1 MEKEYDFVIIGS
13 GLGGLYSAAMLAKEG
28 YSVIVLEKNRQLGG
42 CLQIFS
48 REKVIFDTGVHYL
61 GGLDKG
67 QNLYRYFDYLGLM
80 DMIKFKKL
88 DMDGYDQISFSDD
101 PVQYKVPQGY
111 ENFINYY
118 AEFFPEER
126 AGIELFCAKMI
137 EVCRKLPLYNVEV
150 TSDLDFMQ
158 FVLSDKPVDEV
169 IASCVKDPA
178 LRRLLAGNN
187 ALYAGIPGVTPFY
200 VHALVIN
207 SYIESAYK
215 CEKGGAQISLA
226 LSKIIRQHHGQIR
239 AHANVKKIETDDEK
253 ATCVVLE
260 SGEKIHG
267 KKFIS
272 AIHPTVTLQLLGEDN
287 KMIRKAYRSR
297 INGLKNS
304 VSAFIVYVVLKEK
317 SIPTF
322 NHNKYYVKCN
332 DAWNNEIYTEEEWPK
347 SVAIFTTPS
356 KDPDYC
362 EGLIIMSY
370 MQYDDVKEWEDTF
383 NTVAHEDD
391 RSESYQQFK
400 RDKAQKVLDLAE
412 EKIPGIR
419 DNMKSYYTSTPLTM
433 RDYIGGEGG
442 SLYGIIKDHRDP
454 LKTLIPPQTRIPNVF
469 LTGQNTVMHGVL
481 GVIVGAVKTCNEI
494 LGNNY
499 LITKIKESTLYSQEV
514 DESKK

>member
-1 MEKEYDFVIIGS
+1 MEKEFDFVIIGS

-48 REKVIFDTGVHYL
+48 RDKVIFDTGVHYL

-80 DMIKFKKL
+80 DVIKFKKL
-88 DMDGYDQISFSDD
+88 DMDGFDQISFGDD

-111 ENFINYY
+111 DNFINYY
-118 AEFFPEER
+118 AGFFPEER
-126 AGIELFCAKMI
+126 AGIELFCDKMR
-137 EVCRKLPLYNVEV
+137 EVCAKLPLYNVEV
-150 TSDLDFMQ
+150 TNDLDFMQ
-158 FVLSDKPVDEV
+158 FVLNDKPVDEV
-169 IASCVKDPA
+169 INSCVKDPA

-187 ALYAGIPGVTPFY
+187 ALYAGMLGVTPFY

-207 SYIESAYK
+207 SYVESSYK

-226 LSKIIRQHHGQIR
+226 LSKIIRQYGGLIR
-239 AHANVKKIETDDEK
+239 AHAHVTKIETDEKK

-260 SGEKIHG
+260 NGEKIYG
-267 KKFIS
+267 KKYIS
-272 AIHPTVTLQLLGEDN
+272 AIHPSVTLDLVGET
-287 KMIRKAYRSR
+287 KMLRKAYKSR
-297 INGLKNS
+297 ISMLKNS

-317 SIPTF
+317 TIPTF

-332 DAWNNEIYTEEEWPK
+332 DVWNNEIYTEEEWPK

-356 KDPDYC
+356 KDPEYC
-362 EGLIIMSY
+362 DGLIIMSY
-370 MQYDDVKEWEDTF
+370 MQYDDVKQWEDTF
-383 NTVAHEDD
+383 NTVAHEDE
-391 RSESYQQFK
+391 RSEEYQQFK

-419 DNMKSYYTSTPLTM
+419 EHMKSFYTSSPLTM

-454 LKTLIPPQTRIPNVF
+454 LKTLIPPQTRIPNLF

-494 LGNNY
+494 LGDNY
-499 LITKIKESTLYSQEV
+499 LIAKIKEATLDKQVVNEP
-514 DESKK
+514 KK

>member
-13 GLGGLYSAAMLAKEG
+13 GLGGLYSAAILAKEG

-48 REKVIFDTGVHYL
+48 RDKVIFDTGVHYL

-80 DMIKFKKL
+80 DIIKFKKL
-88 DMDGYDQISFSDD
+88 DMDGFDQISFGDD

-111 ENFINYY
+111 DNFINYY
-118 AEFFPEER
+118 AELFPEER
-126 AGIELFCAKMI
+126 AGIELFCKKMI

-150 TSDLDFMQ
+150 TGDLDFMQ
-158 FVLSDKPVDEV
+158 FVVNDKPVDEV
-169 IASCVKDPA
+169 INSCVKDPA

-267 KKFIS
+267 KKIIS
-272 AIHPTVTLQLLGEDN
+272 AIHPTVTLELLGQNN

-332 DAWNNEIYTEEEWPK
+332 DAWHNEIYTEEEWPK

-356 KDPDYC
+356 KDPEYC

-383 NTVAHEDD
+383 NTVTHEDD

-412 EKIPGIR
+412 EKIPGLR
-419 DNMKSYYTSTPLTM
+419 ENMKSYYTSTPLTM

-494 LGNNY
+494 LGDNY
-499 LITKIKESTLYSQEV
+499 LITKIRDATLYGQEV
-514 DESKK
+514 DESKT